1 MNQSSTNDIR
11 STEPA
16 EQLLESLSALMDD
29 EADSLELRRVVKSL
43 PETQGLADHWRRYH
57 AVRASL
63 HQETHV
69 TPSIDLLPG
78 IRARL
83 NAQSEAVARPA
94 LSRTFGGRFVRLV
107 GQGAVAASVAGAV
120 LLGYP
125 LLQTAESPTGG
136 ESGTLV
142 AEQNTVPEVSSELP
156 VLSGDYNESPLTRTV
171 SLDAAARD
179 RLQQVV
185 YEFSGT
191 AAVLD
196 SDTPMFPSQLVP
208 FEPELH
214 EEAAAE

>member
-83 NAQSEAVARPA
+83 NAQSETVARPA

-125 LLQTAESPTGG
+125 LLQTAESTAGG
-136 ESGTLV
+136 ENGALV
-142 AEQNTVPEVSSELP
+142 AEQNVPEVSSELP

-214 EEAAAE
+214 EEAVVE